1 MKRILL
7 PLILLTLA
15 ACATAPLKP
24 VAPPQPRAPAFYAD
38 MYEVIVL
45 EYSSPTTVV
54 GVTPYGP
61 TNKEAPCLRAAAAS
75 VAQGDQLPGHHQYA
89 ATCLHIALSAPATTG
104 QVVMQPFVGRAAA
117 YIAIAVAVD
126 SRGNLIG
133 VKPLRGLADAQS
145 CHAFAGRVRQ
155 GVVNDHVLPSG
166 TSFIVYCM
174 GTPVLPSGPSSD
186 SSVVYTRPCPN
197 YPFPGA
203 GACQIAIKEYV
214 RL

>member
-24 VAPPQPRAPAFYAD
+24 AAPPQPAFHAD
-38 MYEVIVL
+38 MYEVIAL
-45 EYSSPTTVV
+45 EYSGPTTIV
-54 GVTPYGP
+54 GVSPYGP
-61 TNKEAPCLRAAAAS
+61 TDKAEACARAAAAT
-75 VAQGDQLPGHHQYA
+75 VVQGDQLPGHHQYA
-89 ATCLHIALSAPATTG
+89 ATCLHIALSAPAITG
-104 QVVMQPFVGRAAA
+104 QVVMQPFSGRAAA
-117 YIAIAVAVD
+117 YIAIAVGLDAT
-126 SRGNLIG
+126 GNLLG
-133 VKPLRGLADAQS
+133 VKPLRGLADAET
-145 CHAFAGRVRQ
+145 CHAFAEQVRQ
-155 GVVNDHVLPSG
+155 GVVNDHVLPPGS
-166 TSFIVYCM
+166 SFIVYCM